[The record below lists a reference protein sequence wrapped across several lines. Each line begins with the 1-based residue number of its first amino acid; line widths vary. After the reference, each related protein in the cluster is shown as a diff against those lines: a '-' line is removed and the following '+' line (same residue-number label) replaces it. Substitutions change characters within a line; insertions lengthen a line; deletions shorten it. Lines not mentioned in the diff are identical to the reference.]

1 VVVFF
6 LVSGYIITQVL
17 GRESPRVFLVRRFFR
32 IYPLYIGAVLLQ
44 VLMEAAIGVPFR
56 GIGVLAGQLSLF
68 GDLFATPHALA
79 GVEWTLRVEVLFYL
93 LMAVLKAGGFV
104 AGPRGG
110 ALPWLLAGLALG
122 LFLMPRVPGHW
133 AWCYAY
139 LNLYGPF
146 LLLGAF
152 FALLQDGRT
161 TPLATV
167 AMFGLV
173 LGGYQYLLPRLQPP
187 TSHSPFALYGVLVFV
202 LLWSLRER
210 LRIGRTALWLSDAT
224 YPVYLFHNW
233 LYLPLLGGWAR
244 VLPGAWLRHAAT
256 LATLLGFCMLCVWW
270 VERPAIRLGR
280 RLSARPAPPAP
291 ATAAAAG
298 GA

>member
-1 VVVFF
+1 
-6 LVSGYIITQVL
+6 
-17 GRESPRVFLVRRFFR
+17 
-32 IYPLYIGAVLLQ
+32 
-44 VLMEAAIGVPFR
+44 
-56 GIGVLAGQLSLF
+56 
-68 GDLFATPHALA
+68 
-79 GVEWTLRVEVLFYL
+79 VEWTLRVEVLFYL
-93 LMAVLKAGGFV
+93 LMAALKAAGCV
-104 AGPRGG
+104 TGPRAR
-110 ALPWLLAGLALG
+110 ALPWILPALAVG

-161 TPLATV
+161 SPLATV

-210 LRIGRTALWLSDAT
+210 IRIGGAAVWLSEAT

-233 LYLPLLGGWAR
+233 LYVPLLGGWSLA
-244 VLPGAWLRHAAT
+244 LPGLWWRHLAT
-256 LATLLGFCMLCVWW
+256 LATLLGFCLLCVG
-270 VERPAIRLGR
+270 VLERPAIRLGR
-280 RLSARPAPPAP
+280 RVSKRLTAP
-291 ATAAAAG
+291 AAPAG
-298 GA
+298 ELVGSA